1 MEITEDPEDPEEDSL
16 SERPQ
21 VGLMDDHENPD
32 SRKNDDQMNFP
43 SHEASEDIPSD
54 HDLIE
59 AILAHSPSPS
69 PSPRMRKRKN
79 SQESSGERKKMR
91 MDPTTSLQRLDLDKF
106 QNSTQVFDC
115 DDSLNQTE

>member
-1 MEITEDPEDPEEDSL
+1 MEITEDSEDPEEDSL

-43 SHEASEDIPSD
+43 SHVARGDIPSD
-54 HDLIE
+54 HDLIV
-59 AILAHSPSPS
+59 AILADSPS
-69 PSPRMRKRKN
+69 PSPRNRKKRKN
-79 SQESSGERKKMR
+79 SQESSGERKKMG
-91 MDPTTSLQRLDLDKF
+91 MDPTTSLQRLDLNKF
-106 QNSTQVFDC
+106 QTTQTFDC

>member
-1 MEITEDPEDPEEDSL
+1 MEITEDPEEDSL

-43 SHEASEDIPSD
+43 SHVAREDIPSD

-59 AILAHSPSPS
+59 AILADSPSPS
-69 PSPRMRKRKN
+69 PSPRMRKKRKN

-91 MDPTTSLQRLDLDKF
+91 MDPVTSLQRLNLDKL
-106 QNSTQVFDC
+106 QTTQTFDC